1 METIDISIKGIRNIA
16 IANISIPFENGL
28 YSFVGTN
35 GCGKSTIM
43 LCLSQLIS
51 NKRLDTLLDGDTIGC
66 SEVGFSYDGHSA
78 IWKETGPCKWSLSG
92 NDIHF
97 NGMYEGSLFYGT
109 RFRDSSNVET
119 LLKGGLIQNAEIV
132 DADDYVKDQLSFIL
146 HGDNTHYRTLKRLK
160 NRKIAQKLGFSNQ
173 PYFLDVNGHLISQ
186 YRMSSGECLLV
197 SLLHFVY
204 NALERRS
211 LPVDKKILVLIDELE
226 LALHPV
232 AVLRLL
238 ELLKKIIDEHGNLI
252 IYLSTHSP
260 EIIKTLPPRDIF
272 KVNNDGGNVSLE
284 TNCYPSYLIRDL
296 YSSISPDFLLLVE
309 DELAQK
315 YVNRVL
321 IKNNL
326 RNSKLIHTV
335 PVGGWQNVL
344 ELHQELFSKK
354 VLGTNTKII
363 SILDGDVQ
371 GQLTRKQ
378 QSLPH
383 CFLPIQSV
391 EKLVYSVIKEKKN
404 IPLRKILNDQFFI
417 VRSLDE
423 IVSDYNKGTLAGKTD
438 DNKSFY
444 RILQKELNSIG
455 TGIDIFID
463 GLCDDL
469 ENTINSANFVANLST
484 LIS

>member
-16 IANISIPFENGL
+16 IANIHIPFENGL

-51 NKRLDTLLDGDTIGC
+51 SKRLDTLFDGDTLGN
-66 SEVGFSYDGHSA
+66 SEVCFSYNGQSA
-78 IWKETGPCKWSLSG
+78 LWKEKAPCQWYLSG
-92 NDIHF
+92 SNIHF
-97 NGMYEGSLFYGT
+97 NGMYESSLFYGT
-109 RFRDSSNVET
+109 RFRDSSNVED
-119 LLKGGLIQNAEIV
+119 LLKRGLIQNVDIV
-132 DADDYVKDQLSFIL
+132 DADDYIKDQLSYIL

-160 NRKIAQKLGFSNQ
+160 NRIVAQKLGFSNQ

-204 NALERRS
+204 NALVRRS
-211 LPVDKKILVLIDELE
+211 LPVNQKILVLIDELE
-226 LALHPV
+226 LALHPI

-238 ELLKKIIDEHGNLI
+238 ELLKRIIEEHGNLI

-260 EIIKTLPPRDIF
+260 EIIKTLPPRDLF

-296 YSSISPDFLLLVE
+296 YSNISPDFLLLVE

-321 IKNNL
+321 IINNL

-344 ELHQELFSKK
+344 ELHKELFSKK
-354 VLGTNTKII
+354 VLGTNTRII

-371 GQLTRKQ
+371 GQLTKKQ

-391 EKLVYSVIKEKKN
+391 EKLLYSVIKEKKN
-404 IPLRKILNDQFFI
+404 IPLRKKLNDQFFI

-423 IVSDYNKGTLAGKTD
+423 IVSDYNKGTLAGYPD
-438 DNKSFY
+438 DNKNFY
-444 RILQKELNSIG
+444 SILQKELKSIG